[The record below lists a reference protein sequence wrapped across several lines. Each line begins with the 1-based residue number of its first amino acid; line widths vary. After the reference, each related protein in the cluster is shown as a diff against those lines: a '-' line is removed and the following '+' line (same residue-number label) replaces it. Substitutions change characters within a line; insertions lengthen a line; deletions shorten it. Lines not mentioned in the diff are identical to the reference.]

1 MKEAAT
7 SREAVLAVAYELAM
21 AGGLGAV
28 NVRAVAAGCGV
39 AVGTVY
45 HYYPSKAALCTAVAS
60 EFWRQAVH
68 GAGHWQQGDCF
79 ADACAHLTQVLAAH
93 LGQFETGFVRALET
107 GDAAERQA
115 GKALEAQYFGHIH
128 AGLLAVLARDPRVD
142 PALWMDD
149 FSQEDA
155 VRFFW
160 AAILG
165 AARTGAPGGG
175 FIGRAAAR
183 MLYQKEEG

>member
-7 SREAVLAVAYELAM
+7 SREAVLAAAYRLAA

-45 HYYPSKAALCTAVAS
+45 HYYPSKAALCNAVAS

-68 GAGHWQQGDCF
+68 GAGSWQQGSCF
-79 ADACAHLTQVLAAH
+79 AEACAHLTQVLAAH
-93 LGQFETGFVRALET
+93 LGQFEADFVRALEA
-107 GDAAERQA
+107 GDAAERRA
-115 GKALEAQYFGHIH
+115 GKALETQYFGHIH

-142 PALWMDD
+142 PALWTED
-149 FSQEDA
+149 FSQTDA

-165 AARTGAPGGG
+165 AARTGAPSGG
-175 FIGRAAAR
+175 FVGRAAAH
-183 MLYQKEEG
+183 MLYQKEEP

>member
-7 SREAVLAVAYELAM
+7 SREAVLEAAYRLAE

-45 HYYPSKAALCTAVAS
+45 HYYPSKAALCSEVAS
-60 EFWRQAVH
+60 EFWCRAVH
-68 GAGHWQQGDCF
+68 GAGDWQQGGCF
-79 ADACAHLTQVLAAH
+79 ADACAHLAQVLREH
-93 LGQFETGFVRALET
+93 LGRFEADFVRALET

-115 GKALEAQYFGHIH
+115 GKALEARYFGHIQ

-142 PALWMDD
+142 PALWTDD
-149 FSQEDA
+149 FSPEDA

-165 AARTGAPGGG
+165 AARAGAPSGL
-175 FIGRAAAR
+175 IGRAAAR
-183 MLYQKEEG
+183 MLYQKEES